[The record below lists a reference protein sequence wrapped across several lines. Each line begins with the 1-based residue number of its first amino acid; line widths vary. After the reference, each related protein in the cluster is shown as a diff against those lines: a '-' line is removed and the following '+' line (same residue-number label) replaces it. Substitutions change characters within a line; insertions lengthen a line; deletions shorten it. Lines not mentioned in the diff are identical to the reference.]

1 MTDCLI
7 VGGGLLGMLTARFL
21 HDAGAEVLVLDK
33 SALGHE
39 ASWAGGGIL
48 SPLYP
53 WRYPEP
59 VTALATYSQ
68 QHYPALAEAIATESG
83 IDPEWT
89 QSGLLVV
96 DEAGERDAAQAWAR
110 GHGLVLEAV
119 PPGEV
124 AGIEPALADGRHAG
138 LWMPEVAQ
146 IRNPRLVKA
155 MRGSLVARHIAYREH
170 AGVERLVV
178 ADGRVLGVQTV
189 EGEIRA
195 DRVLVASG
203 AWSAGLL
210 AQAGVRIEVAP
221 VRGQMILF
229 GAKPGVLTRIVLAGD
244 RYLIPRRDGHILCG
258 STLEHVGFDK
268 ATTQA
273 AMEELHAAAIER
285 VPALA
290 EYPVVKHWSGLRPG
304 SPQGI
309 PYLGEHPEVRGLYV
323 NAGHFRNGVV
333 LGLASARIVADQM
346 LGRTPPLDPAP
357 YAPAAPH

>member
-21 HDAGAEVLVLDK
+21 QDAGAEVLVLDK

-53 WRYPEP
+53 WRYADA
-59 VTALATYSQ
+59 VTALASYSQ
-68 QHYPALAEAIATESG
+68 PRYRALAEELAEESG

-89 QSGLLVV
+89 PSGLLMLEV
-96 DEAGERDAAQAWAR
+96 DERDEALAWGR
-110 GHGLVLEAV
+110 RHGLAV
-119 PPGEV
+119 ETV
-124 AGIEPALADGRHAG
+124 DAVRASRLEPALAPGQGEG
-138 LWMPEVAQ
+138 LWMPAVAQ

-155 MRGSLVARHIAYREH
+155 MRGSLVRRGIAYREGL
-170 AGVERLVV
+170 AVEGLIVE
-178 ADGRVLGVQTV
+178 DGRALGVRTPA
-189 EGEIRA
+189 GEIRA

-203 AWSAGLL
+203 SWSGELL
-210 AQAGVRIEVAP
+210 AAAGVHIEVEP

-229 GAKPGVLTRIVLAGD
+229 GARPGVLERIVLVGD

-258 STLEHVGFDK
+258 STLEHTGFDK
-268 ATTQA
+268 STTQA

-290 EYPVVKHWSGLRPG
+290 GYPVVKHWAGLRPG
-304 SPQGI
+304 SPHGI
-309 PYLGEHPEVRGLYV
+309 PYIGEHPEIRGLFV

-333 LGLASARIVADQM
+333 LGLASARLAADQI
-346 LGRTPPLDPAP
+346 LGREPALDPAP
-357 YAPAAPH
+357 YALTAPR